1 MMTRRLARKN
11 IRTGLIVGAICMLM
25 FGLTFLVAAIY
36 IS

>member
-1 MMTRRLARKN
+1 MSRRLAIKN

-25 FGLTFLVAAIY
+25 FGLTFVVAAAY